1 MKLDTLRTHLLAK
14 KATTEETP
22 FGPEALVFKVVGKM
36 FALIA
41 WEESP
46 LSITLK
52 CDPDLAL
59 TLRNQYKAVQPG
71 YHMNKKHWNTITLDS
86 SIPDDEILGMM
97 DHSYNLVVS
106 GLKKTDRQKLQD

>member
-1 MKLDTLRTHLLAK
+1 MKLDTLRTYLLAK
-14 KATTEETP
+14 RGTIEETP

-41 WEESP
+41 WEEKP

-59 TLRNQYKAVQPG
+59 TLRNQYKAIRPG
-71 YHMNKKHWNTITLDS
+71 YHMNKKHWNTITLDN
-86 SIPDDEILGMM
+86 SIPDDEVFGMI
-97 DHSYNLVVS
+97 DHSYRLVVS
-106 GLKKTDRQKLQD
+106 GLKKTDRQKLQE